1 MEDIM
6 FWQSLFQFLE
16 KIALLIVPLLAA
28 YLGWKLSQKTY
39 IKQLL
44 VDTIK
49 QKFDAL
55 REIKSVIGNIP
66 PNLSKQELIE
76 RLESDSDFRRDLTG
90 RLVRMFG
97 LRNELIP
104 FIETEFIDLIDNR
117 LEPLFI
123 IENGTYT
130 FREEKIEEFAN
141 FAADARSLV
150 VSIEN
155 KLTTEYRN
163 QLK

>member
-1 MEDIM
+1 
-6 FWQSLFQFLE
+6 
-16 KIALLIVPLLAA
+16 
-28 YLGWKLSQKTY
+28 
-39 IKQLL
+39 
-44 VDTIK
+44 
-49 QKFDAL
+49 
-55 REIKSVIGNIP
+55 
-66 PNLSKQELIE
+66 
-76 RLESDSDFRRDLTG
+76 
-90 RLVRMFG
+90 MFG